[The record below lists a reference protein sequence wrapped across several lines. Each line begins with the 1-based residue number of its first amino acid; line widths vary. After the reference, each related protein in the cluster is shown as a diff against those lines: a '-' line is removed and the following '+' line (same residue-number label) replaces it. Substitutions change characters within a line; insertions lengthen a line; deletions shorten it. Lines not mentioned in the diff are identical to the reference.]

1 MFKLFLNYLHVYNG
15 NNLLMMWLRYFMC
28 IYVIKQLIMES
39 IIQLDNIAMQLNA
52 NRLTCID
59 TKMLTGFLSTEVV
72 EAENR

>member
-1 MFKLFLNYLHVYNG
+1 
-15 NNLLMMWLRYFMC
+15 MC